1 MSMCIY
7 LNFKRG
13 KKIACKIKKKTTVN
27 RRKGPQ

>member
-13 KKIACKIKKKTTVN
+13 KKIACKIKKNTVN
-27 RRKGPQ
+27 LRKGPQ